1 MKKKQKNIVA
11 EWKKPVRACIIYALS
26 IFVSCVTG
34 SAIAGT
40 QAPNDDMRKSSVGE
54 NGEVAG
60 RQDSPRTAA
69 EEDAGRRSPES
80 AEAVGERA
88 ETLKEV
94 GGGDAK
100 AGGETEA
107 LKREIAGLKLK
118 VETGEAE
125 NAALRSELDLVRTG
139 LGELL
144 DKLQE
149 KDRRL
154 QSLELK
160 YAALLEPEGTGGGER
175 EVRLMERLDELAKR
189 GEALARSLSE
199 FCRQADS
206 LLSASGVDELRKAQF
221 LVSRDTLLGELRK
234 FSVAS
239 GNVEVE
245 CPEVPF
251 ESTRVFSVNRDLGLV
266 VLPVGINH
274 GVFHGLRLYGVGKAP
289 VQLRIVSVR
298 PFVSGAVVISGDIAD
313 VTGGMELVADV
324 NKIQKK

>member
-1 MKKKQKNIVA
+1 
-11 EWKKPVRACIIYALS
+11 
-26 IFVSCVTG
+26 
-34 SAIAGT
+34 
-40 QAPNDDMRKSSVGE
+40 MRNLPGGE

-60 RQDSPRTAA
+60 RQDSPRSEAKQ
-69 EEDAGRRSPES
+69 EDAGRCSPAAAETVGEQ
-80 AEAVGERA
+80 AEARKDA
-88 ETLKEV
+88 
-94 GGGDAK
+94 GGGDAN
-100 AGGETEA
+100 AGGGTEA

-125 NAALRSELDLVRTG
+125 NAALRSELDLVRKG

-154 QSLELK
+154 QALELK
-160 YAALLEPEGTGGGER
+160 YAELLEPEGTGGGER
-175 EVRLMERLDELAKR
+175 EVRLMARLNELTNR

-199 FCRQADS
+199 YCKQADS
-206 LLSASGVDELRKAQF
+206 LMEVSGVDELRKAQL
-221 LVSRDTLLGELRK
+221 LVARDSLLGELRK

-239 GNVEVE
+239 GGVEVE
-245 CPEVPF
+245 NPDVPF
-251 ESTRVFSVNRDLGLV
+251 KSTRVYSVNRDLGLV

-274 GVFHGLRLYGVGKAP
+274 GAFHGLLLYGVGKAP